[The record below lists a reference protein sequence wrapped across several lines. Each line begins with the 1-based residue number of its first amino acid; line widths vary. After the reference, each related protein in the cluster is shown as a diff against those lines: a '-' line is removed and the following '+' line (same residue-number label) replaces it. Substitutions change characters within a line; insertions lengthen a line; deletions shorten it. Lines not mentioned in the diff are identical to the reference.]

1 MNNYQ
6 NLSGKTEKISQYCVG
21 SAPPFYF
28 GTGHVTV
35 LSAPPWKME
44 YSGGRL
50 DLAVLFTPSTPNRQ
64 NRNQVHWNTCA
75 VLPVRSGR
83 SKENS

>member
-6 NLSGKTEKISQYCVG
+6 NLLGKTEKISQYNVG
-21 SAPPFYF
+21 SAPPSWF

-35 LSAPPWKME
+35 LSTPPRKMK
-44 YSGGRL
+44 YAGVLQHTCFCAL
-50 DLAVLFTPSTPNRQ
+50 DLYLICVQPD
-64 NRNQVHWNTCA
+64 RNK
-75 VLPVRSGR
+75 R